1 MLLMILPLIPL
12 FLLGLAY
19 CFFRTEPLSLVSWRK
34 GSFIAALVL
43 NSVSIA
49 VLLTFLVH
57 AYLVS
62 RGTKPVDLDR
72 MYPVLSMMGLA
83 LLAALLALFGRRV
96 SRLMLVDG
104 GLATM
109 VIWYLA
115 AMGASP

>member
-1 MLLMILPLIPL
+1 MLLIILPSIALI
-12 FLLGLAY
+12 FLGLAY
-19 CFFRTEPLSLVSWRK
+19 WFYRTEAFSLVSWRR
-34 GSFIAALVL
+34 GSFTAALVL
-43 NSVSIA
+43 NSISVV
-49 VLLTFLVH
+49 VLVTFLVH

-96 SRLMLVDG
+96 SRLMLVGG
-104 GLATM
+104 GLAIM
-109 VIWYLA
+109 IIWYLA